1 MDENIEKIPNKY
13 GIGSAGHVTVD
24 VKAKSGYFEVWR
36 EIGGI
41 ESIHV
46 RCGSI
51 EQLMIAMQDQVRKIL
66 SGNMKDDWHDDF
78 VNP

>member
-1 MDENIEKIPNKY
+1 MVEKNQNKY
-13 GIGSAGHVTVD
+13 GIGSAGHITID

-36 EIGGI
+36 EIGG
-41 ESIHV
+41 SGSVHV

-51 EQLMIAMQDQVRKIL
+51 EQLMIAVQDQARKVL